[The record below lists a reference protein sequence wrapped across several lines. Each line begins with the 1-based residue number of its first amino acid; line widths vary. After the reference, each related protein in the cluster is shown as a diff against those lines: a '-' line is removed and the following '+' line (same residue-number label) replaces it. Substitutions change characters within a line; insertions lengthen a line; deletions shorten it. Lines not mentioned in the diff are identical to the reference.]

1 MMLNNNQEESC
12 IEIMTEFKE
21 QNLGKC
27 KKNDLRII
35 GITGEVVSGKSTF
48 AKIYAKIHDAYII
61 FTDNVAKDLQVE
73 GNTCYNLIVEHF
85 GNVILNED
93 KSINRAC
100 LAEIVFQNE
109 DELDILNSFVHR
121 EVLEKVKAMIE
132 DISLNGKYHTILIE
146 SAILFQVEELK
157 NLCSEIW
164 YVESNTQNRRERL
177 KRERN
182 YSDERIQMMMESQ
195 ECIHLC
201 REKCDKVIINDK
213 GQDTL
218 EEILAKL

>member
-1 MMLNNNQEESC
+1 
-12 IEIMTEFKE
+12 
-21 QNLGKC
+21 
-27 KKNDLRII
+27 
-35 GITGEVVSGKSTF
+35 
-48 AKIYAKIHDAYII
+48 
-61 FTDNVAKDLQVE
+61 
-73 GNTCYNLIVEHF
+73 
-85 GNVILNED
+85 
-93 KSINRAC
+93 
-100 LAEIVFQNE
+100 
-109 DELDILNSFVHR
+109 
-121 EVLEKVKAMIE
+121 VLEKVKAMIE

-164 YVESNTQNRRERL
+164 YIESNTQNRRERL